1 MNSSTGRTCRFAGL
15 IPGWLTIAL
24 ALPLIATRDIPD
36 ERTPAASPVDYV
48 ISPRT
53 QRGSLRAVRIAVRFR
68 ANADGRTVFGWTS
81 QWAGE
86 KQLWRWVRNLR
97 FSGAERA
104 IPLGKG
110 RYLIRSRPRAILHAR
125 YDIVSAYSG
134 MPGVTAARQAR
145 PIILPDRFY
154 VVGETLFGRPE
165 GRPHSSVTLLWNAES
180 TGFKLA
186 TDLPT
191 RRAAMDVSEARTL
204 DDLTDSILVGGR
216 GLSLVN
222 ASVRAPAQVAMI
234 GRFAFSPA
242 ALAKLSS
249 RIVRAERDFWH
260 QRDDGA
266 YLVSAVGLPAVT
278 DVTGFTGIGRRNG
291 FALWIDSRMPLAD
304 IRTLLAHEYFHHWN
318 GRSLGSLNE
327 QNQAAEFWFTEGFT
341 DYYARALLV
350 RNGVLSPEEF
360 AEAWNTVFT
369 AYAYSKAKYVGNSRA
384 APLFWSNEEFQQLP
398 YQRGAILAALW
409 NRKLR
414 KASAG
419 KLGIDDV
426 LRSQRR
432 IAKRSALTPGA
443 LFSEVA
449 KDLGFDPRGDIN
461 RYIDSAAPIPL
472 PVDTFGACSRLS
484 YRQQAPEGRPDQDA
498 DKTASFHLTIIKRSS
513 ECSRTLSGL

>member
-1 MNSSTGRTCRFAGL
+1 MKSSTGRTCRFAGL

-24 ALPLIATRDIPD
+24 VLPLIATRDIPD

-86 KQLWRWVRNLR
+86 KQLWRWIRDLR

-104 IPLGKG
+104 IRLGTG
-110 RYLIRSRPRAILHAR
+110 RYLIRSRPRAMLHAR

-186 TDLPT
+186 TDLPM

-216 GLSLVN
+216 DLSLVN

-242 ALAKLSS
+242 SLARLSS

-266 YLVSAVGLPAVT
+266 YLVSAVGLPAVS

-318 GRSLGSLNE
+318 GRSLGSPNE
-327 QNQAAEFWFTEGFT
+327 KDQATEFWFTEGFT

-350 RNGVLSPEEF
+350 RNRILSPDEF
-360 AEAWNTVFT
+360 AEAWNTIFT
-369 AYAYSKAKYVGNSRA
+369 AYAYSKAKNVGNATA
-384 APLFWSNEEFQQLP
+384 APLFWSNAEFQQLP

-409 NRKLR
+409 NRNIR
-414 KASAG
+414 KATG
-419 KLGIDDV
+419 GRRGLDDV
-426 LRSQRR
+426 LRSQAHV
-432 IAKRSALTPGA
+432 AKHSTLTPVA
-443 LFSEVA
+443 LFAEVS
-449 KDLGFDPRGDIN
+449 KGLGLDPRGDIS
-461 RYIDSAAPIPL
+461 RYIDAAAPIPL
-472 PVDTFGACSRLS
+472 PVDTFGPCSRLS
-484 YRQQAPEGRPDQDA
+484 HKEPA
-498 DKTASFHLTIIKRSS
+498 DKGTPDRDAGGTASFHLTIIKSS
-513 ECSRTLSGL
+513 TECSRTLSGL